1 MTIPTT
7 LLLLVLTLGPGGGSA
22 QAPAVQAAPAPTSP
36 LSPLS
41 EELWAAAR
49 AGDAA
54 RVTAALDKGAD
65 VNARTRYGA
74 TALTFAADRGHLEI
88 VKLLISRG
96 ADVNVQD
103 TFYQMRAIDMA
114 MMNNHVSVVTL
125 LLERGSKGAAG
136 LLPMAIQRGNVA
148 VVTALLESPELTRAQ
163 IRPALAG
170 AKKVNNPEIIA
181 LIEKKLAAMPAESA
195 PVGVSVDRA
204 TLQSYVGS
212 YRNDEA
218 GAAIT
223 VALNGEQLT
232 LTAPGGGG
240 VTMTLVAT
248 SPTSFRVAE
257 REGLTLN
264 FEGRG
269 GMIER
274 AVAVIGNTPQVWT
287 RVATPPAGAAP
298 AAPPTAA
305 TPTPPPAAVAAPPPA
320 AAPTATDIKPA
331 ARTAARNWPEFRGDN
346 AAGNGDGQGAV
357 VEWDVDTQQN
367 IRWKTPIP
375 GISTASPVIWG
386 NRVFVVTAVSSA
398 GDKTFRTGLYG
409 DVAPVNDL
417 SEHTWKIYCL
427 DKVTGKIIWEREA
440 YKGGPKVKR
449 HTKSSQ
455 ASSTPATDG
464 RRVVASFG
472 SIGLLAAWDMD
483 GKPLWQTDVGVL
495 DSGWFF
501 DPDTQWGHSSSPIIH
516 GDTVILQADR
526 YKDSFIAAY
535 DAGTGKERW
544 RTARDEIS
552 TWGTPTIFRAGNREQ
567 IVTNGP
573 KIRGYD
579 PSTGKLLWTLGPNS
593 EVTVGTPVVGNG
605 VVYVTGGYPPA
616 RPVYAI
622 KPNASGDI
630 SLPKDQTSNEV
641 IAWSNGEGTYIPT
654 PIFYDGILYT
664 CGNNGVV
671 TAYDGATGERL
682 YRARVGGG
690 GSFSAS
696 PVAADGRLY
705 FANEDGDIFVA
716 RAGRTYQEIAKNEM
730 RAVIMSTP
738 AISDGV
744 VIVRTLDHVYGIGEK

>member
-1 MTIPTT
+1 MTLPISI
-7 LLLLVLTLGPGGGSA
+7 LLLSLALTPA
-22 QAPAVQAAPAPTSP
+22 ATQTQASTPQPVAAPIA
-36 LSPLS
+36 

-49 AGDAA
+49 AGDTA
-54 RVTAALDKGAD
+54 RVTAALDKGVD
-65 VNARTRYGA
+65 VNAKTRYGA
-74 TALTFAADRGHLEI
+74 TALTFAADKGHIEV
-88 VKLLISRG
+88 VKLLIARG

-103 TFYQMRAIDMA
+103 TFYQMRAVDMA
-114 MMNNHVSVVTL
+114 MMNNHPDVVTL
-125 LLERGSKGAAG
+125 LLERGSKGAPRV
-136 LLPMAIQRGNVA
+136 LPQAIQRGNVA
-148 VVTALLESPELTRAQ
+148 LVAIALESPEVTRAHV
-163 IRPALAG
+163 RPALAG
-170 AKKVNNPEIIA
+170 ARKVNNPEIIA
-181 LIEKKLAAMPAESA
+181 LIEKKLATMPAEPPGA
-195 PVGVSVDRA
+195 GVNVDRT
-204 TLQSYVGS
+204 TLQSYAGS
-212 YRNDEA
+212 YRNEEA
-218 GAAIT
+218 GVAIT

-232 LTAPGGGG
+232 FTPPGGSAAP
-240 VTMTLVAT
+240 MTLIAI

-269 GMIER
+269 GTIER
-274 AVAVIGNTPQVWT
+274 LVAVVGNTPQVWT
-287 RVATPPAGAAP
+287 RVATAPGAPAP
-298 AAPPTAA
+298 AA
-305 TPTPPPAAVAAPPPA
+305 TPPAVAAPTA
-320 AAPTATDIKPA
+320 ADIKPA
-331 ARTAARNWPEFRGDN
+331 ARTAARNWPGFRGEN

-367 IRWKTPIP
+367 IRWKTAIP
-375 GISTASPVIWG
+375 GISNASPIVWG
-386 NRVFVVTAVSSA
+386 SRVFVVTSVSSA

-427 DKVTGKIIWEREA
+427 DKATGKVLWERDA
-440 YKGGPKVKR
+440 FKGTPKVKR
-449 HTKSSQ
+449 HTKASQ
-455 ASSTPATDG
+455 ANSTPVTDG
-464 RRVVASFG
+464 RRVVAVFG
-472 SIGLLAAWDMD
+472 SIGMLAAWDMD
-483 GKPLWQTDVGVL
+483 GKPLWQTDIGVL

-516 GDTVILQADR
+516 GGNVIVQADR

-535 DAGTGKERW
+535 DAATGKQRW

-552 TWGTPTIFRAGNREQ
+552 SWGTPTVFRAGNREQ

-573 KIRGYD
+573 KVRGYD
-579 PSTGKLLWTLGPNS
+579 PSNGKLLWTLSPNS

-616 RPVYAI
+616 RPIYAI
-622 KPNASGDI
+622 KPTASGDI

-641 IAWSNGEGTYIPT
+641 IAWSNSEGTYIPT

-690 GSFSAS
+690 GAFSAS

-705 FANEDGDIFVA
+705 FASEDGDIYVV
-716 RAGRTYQEIAKNEM
+716 RAGRTYQELAKNEM
-730 RAVIMSTP
+730 KAVIMSTP

-744 VIVRTLDHVYGIGEK
+744 VIVRTLDHVYGIGAK